1 METGR
6 KGIILLVAKGKV
18 IAVPVKA
25 AGNFEAGAPVTLFQT
40 HTRQP
45 ISMMDAF
52 TYDVSSH
59 GQKFLIN
66 TRMDET
72 NAAPLSIILNWA
84 SEMEK

>member
-1 METGR
+1 MAVEVKTGS
-6 KGIILLVAKGKV
+6 
-18 IAVPVKA
+18 
-25 AGNFEAGAPVTLFQT
+25 NFEAGAPVSLFQT

-45 ISMMDAF
+45 ISSQDVF
-52 TYDVSSH
+52 SYDVAAD

-66 TRMDET
+66 TRVDEP